1 VTDDQGGSEPV
12 PEQRPAQLPTAAV
25 PTAAAPTAA
34 PAVTA
39 VPAAAVPVRVLPPA
53 DAQVPYTLR
62 VLGGWAWRFVAV
74 AAALWVLMQIAG
86 TLTFVL
92 VAVFVGAV
100 ISALVL
106 PLVNLLN
113 RALPRGLA
121 VAVALVFTIAGV
133 LGILTFITVAFINQV
148 PELSK
153 QVVSGFDSL
162 REWLR
167 TSPFQVDSSQI
178 DQWLQS
184 AQQWLQSNAGDLA
197 TRVLGGIG
205 TVGEAL
211 AGLAL
216 ALFATIFFMYD
227 GKGIWSWVV
236 GTMPHRAQTRVRTAG
251 DLGWRTFSAYAR
263 GTVFIAASN
272 AVLVGIGLTILR
284 VPLPIPL
291 ALLVFFGTFIPYVGA
306 PVAMFVAA
314 LIALAANGPWSFVA
328 VIVLI
333 TIIGQLEGN
342 VLQPMIMSKQVALH
356 PLVVILSVTIGSVSA
371 GIVGAIVAVPV
382 VSVIWVVIRYL
393 TGRDPDHPRPPPF
406 TADPVER
413 VAGDTW

>member
-1 VTDDQGGSEPV
+1 MTDDQGGSEPV

-272 AVLVGIGLTILR
+272 
-284 VPLPIPL
+284 
-291 ALLVFFGTFIPYVGA
+291 
-306 PVAMFVAA
+306 
-314 LIALAANGPWSFVA
+314 
-328 VIVLI
+328 
-333 TIIGQLEGN
+333 
-342 VLQPMIMSKQVALH
+342 
-356 PLVVILSVTIGSVSA
+356 
-371 GIVGAIVAVPV
+371 
-382 VSVIWVVIRYL
+382 
-393 TGRDPDHPRPPPF
+393 
-406 TADPVER
+406 
-413 VAGDTW
+413 